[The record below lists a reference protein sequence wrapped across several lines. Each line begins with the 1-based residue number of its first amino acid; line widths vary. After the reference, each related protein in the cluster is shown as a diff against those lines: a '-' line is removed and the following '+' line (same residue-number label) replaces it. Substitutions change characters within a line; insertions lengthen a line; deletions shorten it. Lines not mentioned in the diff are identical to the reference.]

1 MCRARNAW
9 NLICIRI
16 RNAMKAIIAA
26 LRYPNHSADMAAKEC
41 IAIEDYLARVPL
53 FAGLARDEL
62 ARLANGASQ
71 LEAPRGAFVFRR
83 GDPWTGL
90 HVVACGQVKLSLHSR
105 HGAEKVFELIGPGQS
120 LGSSGLFLDRPHR
133 ASAEALLPSKLVH
146 VPKARVLA
154 ELEHHV
160 GFAHRIIADLS
171 RRLDHFLSDL
181 ESVTLRSGTE
191 RVVGY
196 LLTNVQ
202 TCPRDGAAVTLPAAK
217 GIIASHLSLTQEHFS
232 RILHELTAAGLIGV
246 DGRDIRIP
254 DLERLRARA
263 A

>member
-1 MCRARNAW
+1 
-9 NLICIRI
+9 
-16 RNAMKAIIAA
+16 
-26 LRYPNHSADMAAKEC
+26 MAAKPC
-41 IAIEDYLARVPL
+41 IALEELLGRVPL
-53 FAGLARDEL
+53 FAGLGRDEL
-62 ARLANGASQ
+62 ARLADGAAQ
-71 LEAPRGAFVFRR
+71 LEAPRGSFVFRR

-90 HVVACGQVKLSLHSR
+90 HVVVCGLVKVSLHSR
-105 HGAEKVFELIGPGQS
+105 NGAEKVVELVGAGHS
-120 LGSSGLFLDRPHR
+120 LGSSGLFLERPHR
-133 ASAEALLPSKLVH
+133 ASAEALAPTILVH
-146 VPKARVLA
+146 IPKARVFA
-154 ELEHHV
+154 ELERHA
-160 GFAHRIIADLS
+160 GFFARRVIADLS

-202 TCPRDGAAVTLPAAK
+202 VCPRDGAAVTLPAAK
-217 GIIASHLSLTQEHFS
+217 GVIASRLSLTQEHFS
-232 RILHELTAAGLIGV
+232 RILHELAAAGLIGI

>member
-1 MCRARNAW
+1 
-9 NLICIRI
+9 
-16 RNAMKAIIAA
+16 
-26 LRYPNHSADMAAKEC
+26 MAAKQC
-41 IAIEDYLARVPL
+41 IAIEDFLGRVPL
-53 FAGLARDEL
+53 FAGLAGDEL
-62 ARLANGASQ
+62 ARLAEGATQ

-90 HVVACGQVKLSLHSR
+90 HVVVCGQVKLSLHSR
-105 HGAEKVFELIGPGQS
+105 HGAEKVVELVGPGHS
-120 LGSSGLFLDRPHR
+120 LGGSGLFLDRPHR
-133 ASAEALLPSKLVH
+133 ASAEALTASKLIH
-146 VPKARVLA
+146 IPKARVFA
-154 ELEHHV
+154 ELEHHA
-160 GFAHRIIADLS
+160 GFFARRIIADLS

-202 TCPRDGAAVTLPAAK
+202 VCPRDGAAVTLPAAK
-217 GIIASHLSLTQEHFS
+217 GVIASRLSLTQEHFS
-232 RILHELTAAGLIGV
+232 RILHELAAAGLIGI

-254 DLERLRARA
+254 DLDRLRARA

>member
-1 MCRARNAW
+1 MRGGRE
-9 NLICIRI
+9 
-16 RNAMKAIIAA
+16 AIIVA
-26 LRYPNHSADMAAKEC
+26 LRYQSLSADMPAKQC
-41 IAIEDYLARVPL
+41 IAIEDFLGRVPL

-62 ARLANGASQ
+62 ARLANGATQ
-71 LEAPRGAFVFRR
+71 LEAPRGVFVFRR

-90 HVVACGQVKLSLHSR
+90 HVVVCGQVKLSLHSR
-105 HGAEKVFELIGPGQS
+105 NGAEKVFELIGRGHC
-120 LGSSGLFLDRPHR
+120 LGSSGLFLDHPHR
-133 ASAEALLPSKLVH
+133 ASAEALLPTKLVH

-160 GFAHRIIADLS
+160 GFAQRIIADLS

-202 TCPRDGAAVTLPAAK
+202 VCPRDGAGVTLPAAK
-217 GIIASHLSLTQEHFS
+217 GIIASRLSLTQEHFS
-232 RILHELTAAGLIGV
+232 RILHELAASGLIGI